1 MISYGC
7 LAILFL
13 FVALKLIIYY
23 IHKKRALSMTHID
36 TELLAL
42 LNRRSEHNE

>member
-13 FVALKLIIYY
+13 FVAIKLIIYY
-23 IHKKRALSMTHID
+23 IHKKRAPLITQID

-42 LNRRSEHNE
+42 LNRRSERNE

>member
-7 LAILFL
+7 LAIMFL
-13 FVALKLIIYY
+13 FVVIKSLTYY
-23 IHKKRALSMTHID
+23 IHKKRAPSITQID

>member
-13 FVALKLIIYY
+13 FVAVKLIIYY
-23 IHKKRALSMTHID
+23 IHKKRAPSITQID

-42 LNRRSEHNE
+42 LNRRSERNE

>member
-7 LAILFL
+7 LAIMFL
-13 FVALKLIIYY
+13 FVAIKSLIYY
-23 IHKKRALSMTHID
+23 IHKKRAPSITQID

-42 LNRRSEHNE
+42 LNRRSERND

>member
-13 FVALKLIIYY
+13 FVVIKLIIYY
-23 IHKKRALSMTHID
+23 IHKRRAPSITQID

-42 LNRRSEHNE
+42 LNRRSERNE

>member
-13 FVALKLIIYY
+13 FVAIKLITYT
-23 IHKKRALSMTHID
+23 IHKKRAPSITQMN

-42 LNRRSEHNE
+42 LNRRSDRNE

>member
-13 FVALKLIIYY
+13 FVAVKLIIYY
-23 IHKKRALSMTHID
+23 IHKRRAPSIKQID

-42 LNRRSEHNE
+42 LNRRSERNE